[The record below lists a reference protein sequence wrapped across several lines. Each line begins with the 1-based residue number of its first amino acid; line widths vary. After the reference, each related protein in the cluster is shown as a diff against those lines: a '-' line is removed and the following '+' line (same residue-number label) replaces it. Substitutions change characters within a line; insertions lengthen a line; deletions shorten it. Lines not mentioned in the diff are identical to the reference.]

1 MKQALLTLLFATA
14 FAAAVSAQSFRDS
27 PTAWITAL
35 RPPAAAAAQTFRA
48 SPTVGGS
55 QYVLAPAGR
64 TVIVAPQFQRPSV
77 GTFRITSANTVGG
90 LTTLTLTGKPP
101 LDSYG
106 APLLTNQYQA
116 AADTYYAMVTAG
128 DWAGLFFTV
137 TANTATTL
145 EIQTGSLPNS
155 TATSVS
161 SIEVRPYW
169 SLETLFP
176 SSVAGVS
183 FIPTTD
189 PMAIKTQ
196 IVLSPVIVRAGE
208 LPQAVGEAFYFN
220 GTASA
225 WVSPTDPSTDKGKT
239 LVAPGRY
246 LYWQNTSA
254 GSYPLDV
261 VIAGTVLTAPLRQNL
276 YSDVTNAL
284 FTAFALPRSSDY
296 KLSQL
301 GLNDLNFTPSLS
313 QGLLGRNDILVVDDG
328 FGGIAGGYYRFQKKW
343 YSVSSA
349 LPVDP
354 VLPAG
359 TAYGVLKKASSSQVK
374 VFTNLNNL

>member
-1 MKQALLTLLFATA
+1 MKQALLTLLVATA
-14 FAAAVSAQSFRDS
+14 FAA
-27 PTAWITAL
+27 TAS
-35 RPPAAAAAQTFRA
+35 AQTFRA

-55 QYVLAPAGR
+55 QYVVAPAGR
-64 TVIVAPQFQRPSV
+64 TVIVSPEFQRPSV
-77 GTFRITSANTVGG
+77 ATFRVTAASTASG
-90 LTTLTLTGKPP
+90 LTTLTLAGAPP

-128 DWAGLFFTV
+128 DWMGMFFTV

-145 EIQTGSLPNS
+145 EIQTDSLPNS
-155 TATSVS
+155 TATSVR
-161 SIEVRPYW
+161 SIEIRPYW

-176 SSVAGVS
+176 ASVADVS

-196 IVLSPVIVRAGE
+196 IVLSPVTVLAGE
-208 LPQAVGEAFYFN
+208 LPQSVGEAFYFN
-220 GTASA
+220 STASA

-261 VIAGTVLTAPLRQNL
+261 VIAGTVLTAPFRQNL
-276 YSDVTNAL
+276 YSDTDDSL
-284 FTAFALPRSSDY
+284 FTAFALPRSSSY

-301 GLNDLNFTPSLS
+301 GLNDVNFTPSLS
-313 QGLLGRNDILVVDDG
+313 QGLIGRNDVLVVDDG
-328 FGGIAGGYYRFQKKW
+328 FGGVAGTYYRYQKKW
-343 YSVSSA
+343 YSVSSP

-359 TAYGVLKKASSSQVK
+359 TAYGVLKKASTSPVK
-374 VFTNLNNL
+374 VFINLNNVW

>member
-1 MKQALLTLLFATA
+1 MKQALLTLMFATA
-14 FAAAVSAQSFRDS
+14 FAA
-27 PTAWITAL
+27 TAS
-35 RPPAAAAAQTFRA
+35 AQTFRA

-64 TVIVAPQFQRPSV
+64 TAIVAPEFQRPSV
-77 GTFRITSANTVGG
+77 ATFRITAASTASG
-90 LTTLTLTGKPP
+90 LTTLTLAGAPP

-155 TATSVS
+155 TATSVR

-176 SSVAGVS
+176 ASVADVS

-196 IVLSPVIVRAGE
+196 IVLSPVTVVAGE

-220 GTASA
+220 STASA
-225 WVSPTDPSTDKGKT
+225 WVSPTDPSTDMGKT

-246 LYWQNTSA
+246 LYWQNTST

-276 YSDVTNAL
+276 YSDATDTL

-301 GLNDLNFTPSLS
+301 GLNDVNFTPSLS
-313 QGLLGRNDILVVDDG
+313 QGLSDRNDVLVVDDG
-328 FGGIAGGYYRFQKKW
+328 FGGVAGAYYRYQKKW
-343 YSVSSA
+343 YSVSSP

-359 TAYGVLKKASSSQVK
+359 TAYGVLKKASTSQVK
-374 VFTNLNNL
+374 VFINLNNIW

>member
-1 MKQALLTLLFATA
+1 MKQALLTLLLATA
-14 FAAAVSAQSFRDS
+14 FAA
-27 PTAWITAL
+27 TAS
-35 RPPAAAAAQTFRA
+35 AQTFRA

-55 QYVLAPAGR
+55 QYVLAPAGL

-77 GTFRITSANTVGG
+77 GTFQVTAASTASG
-90 LTTLTLTGKPP
+90 LTTLTLAGGPP

-128 DWAGLFFTV
+128 DWVGLFFTV

-145 EIQTGSLPNS
+145 EIQTGSLPNI
-155 TATSVS
+155 TATSAR

-176 SSVAGVS
+176 SSVADVS

-196 IVLSPVIVRAGE
+196 IVLSPVTLLAGE
-208 LPQAVGEAFYFN
+208 LPQAVGEAFYYN
-220 GTASA
+220 NTASA
-225 WVSPTDPSTDKGKT
+225 WVSPTDPSTDKGKA

-254 GSYPLDV
+254 GSYPLDM
-261 VIAGTVLTAPLRQNL
+261 VIAGTVLTAPFRQNL
-276 YSDVTNAL
+276 YSDADDTL
-284 FTAFALPRSSDY
+284 FTAFALPRSSNY

-301 GLNDLNFTPSLS
+301 GLNDDNFTPSLS
-313 QGLLGRNDILVVDDG
+313 QGLLGRNDMLSVDDG
-328 FGGIAGGYYRFQKKW
+328 SGGVAATYYRYQRKW
-343 YSVSSA
+343 YVVGSA

-354 VLPAG
+354 LLPAG
-359 TAYGVLKKASSSQVK
+359 TAYRVLKKSGTSQVK
-374 VFTNLNNL
+374 VLINLNNL

>member
-14 FAAAVSAQSFRDS
+14 FAA
-27 PTAWITAL
+27 TAS
-35 RPPAAAAAQTFRA
+35 AQTFRA
-48 SPTVGGS
+48 SPIVGGS
-55 QYVLAPAGR
+55 QYVVAPAGR
-64 TVIVAPQFQRPSV
+64 TVIVAPEFQRPSV
-77 GTFRITSANTVGG
+77 ATFRVTAASTASG
-90 LTTLTLTGKPP
+90 LTTLTLTGRPP

-128 DWAGLFFTV
+128 DWMGMFFTV

-145 EIQTGSLPNS
+145 EIQTDSLPNS
-155 TATSVS
+155 TAKSVRA
-161 SIEVRPYW
+161 IEIRPYW

-176 SSVAGVS
+176 ASVADVS

-196 IVLSPVIVRAGE
+196 IVLSPVITTATE
-208 LPQAVGEAFYFN
+208 QPQAIGEAFYFN
-220 GTASA
+220 STASA
-225 WVSPTDPSTDKGKT
+225 WVSATDPSTDNGKT

-261 VIAGTVLTAPLRQNL
+261 VIAGTVLTAPFRQNL
-276 YSDVTNAL
+276 FSAADDTTITY
-284 FTAFALPRSSDY
+284 FALPRSSPY

-301 GLNDLNFTPSLS
+301 GLTDINFTPSLS
-313 QGLLGRNDILVVDDG
+313 QGLLGRNDVLVVDDG
-328 FGGIAGGYYRFQKKW
+328 FGNAGAIYYRYLKKW
-343 YSVSSA
+343 YVVGSA

-354 VLPAG
+354 VFPAG
-359 TAYGVLKKASSSQVK
+359 TAYGVLKKANSSPVK
-374 VFTNLNNL
+374 VLINLNNIR

>member
-1 MKQALLTLLFATA
+1 MKQALLTLLVATA
-14 FAAAVSAQSFRDS
+14 FAA
-27 PTAWITAL
+27 TAS
-35 RPPAAAAAQTFRA
+35 AQTFRA

-55 QYVLAPAGR
+55 QYVVAPAGR
-64 TVIVAPQFQRPSV
+64 TVIVAPEFQRPSV
-77 GTFRITSANTVGG
+77 ATFRVTAASTASG
-90 LTTLTLTGKPP
+90 LTTLTLTGRPP

-128 DWAGLFFTV
+128 DWMGMFFTV

-145 EIQTGSLPNS
+145 EIQTDSLPNS
-155 TATSVS
+155 TATSVR
-161 SIEVRPYW
+161 SIEIRPYW

-176 SSVAGVS
+176 ASVADVS

-196 IVLSPVIVRAGE
+196 IVLSPVLTTATE
-208 LPQAVGEAFYFN
+208 QPQAIGEAFYFN
-220 GTASA
+220 STASA
-225 WVSPTDPSTDKGKT
+225 WVSATDPSTDKGKT

-261 VIAGTVLTAPLRQNL
+261 VIAGTVLTAPFRQNL
-276 YSDVTNAL
+276 FSAADDTTITY
-284 FTAFALPRSSDY
+284 FALPRSSPY

-301 GLNDLNFTPSLS
+301 GLNDTIFTPSLS
-313 QGLLGRNDILVVDDG
+313 QGLLGRNDTLLVDDG
-328 FGGIAGGYYRFQKKW
+328 FGNVGATYYRYLKKW
-343 YSVSSA
+343 YVVGSA

-354 VLPAG
+354 VFPAG
-359 TAYGVLKKASSSQVK
+359 TAFAVTKKANASPVK
-374 VFTNLNNL
+374 VLTNLNNIW